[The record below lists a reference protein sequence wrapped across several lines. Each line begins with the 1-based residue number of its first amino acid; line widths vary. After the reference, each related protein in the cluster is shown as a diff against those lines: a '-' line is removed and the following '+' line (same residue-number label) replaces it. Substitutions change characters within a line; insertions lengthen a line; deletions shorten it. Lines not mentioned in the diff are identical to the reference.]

1 MNSHRAMKN
10 KSNLGLSGKETM
22 RQATAKV
29 VAVTTLVQALATL
42 CTLVPATIAPELAN
56 AFGLPASMIGYQ
68 VSLIYFGAII
78 TSLAGGILIRRL
90 GALRTSQIA
99 LIFAGSGLV
108 LSAAPSIITYGI
120 GSMLIGFGYGL
131 TNPAASHLLMQISR
145 PENRNFIF
153 SLKQTGVP
161 LGAVCAG
168 LSAPTLAILCGWQWT
183 FLILGAI
190 TLGTV
195 ILIQPFQRK
204 LDWDKDQTASMKYN
218 LNDDL
223 GMVWKNP
230 KLRLLSLSA
239 FCFSAV
245 QISLSAFVV
254 IMLVQDLSF
263 GLVEAGIILSVLQVA
278 GIIGRVS
285 WGSIA
290 DWLKDANL
298 VLLIVAL
305 IASLAGVL
313 TMSLGPNTSILVVCS
328 VLCLFGVSAIGWNG
342 VFLAEIA
349 RLAPEGRVSN
359 ATVGAMVP
367 TYTGVVV
374 GPATFAALHGFSG
387 MHTATFGIF
396 AFVSLIGFSFV
407 FLARR
412 IVVKTNADS

>member
-1 MNSHRAMKN
+1 MKN
-10 KSNLGLSGKETM
+10 RDNLEFSSTKTK
-22 RQATAKV
+22 RYATAKV
-29 VAVTTLVQALATL
+29 VALTTLVQALATL
-42 CTLVPATIAPELAN
+42 CTLVPATIAPELAS

-78 TSLAGGILIRRL
+78 TSLAGGILIRRF

-99 LIFAGSGLV
+99 LIFSGSGLV
-108 LSAAPSIITYGI
+108 LSAAPSIFTYAT
-120 GSMLIGFGYGL
+120 GSILIGFGYGL

-190 TLGTV
+190 TLGFV
-195 ILIQPFQRK
+195 ILIQPFQPK
-204 LDWDKDQTASMKYN
+204 LDWDRDKTASMKYN

-223 GMVWKNP
+223 GMVWNNP
-230 KLRLLSLSA
+230 TLRMLSLAA

-245 QISLSAFVV
+245 QISLSAFAV
-254 IMLVQDLSF
+254 IMLVEDLSF
-263 GLVEAGIILSVLQVA
+263 GLVQAGIVLSVLQVA
-278 GIIGRVS
+278 GMIGRVL
-285 WGSIA
+285 WGGIA
-290 DWLKDANL
+290 DWLEDANR
-298 VLLIVAL
+298 VLLVVAL
-305 IASLAGVL
+305 IAALAGIL
-313 TMSLGPNTSILVVCS
+313 TMSLSPNTSIFVVYL

-374 GPATFAALHGFSG
+374 GPATFAALHGLSG
-387 MHTATFGIF
+387 MHTATFGVF
-396 AFVSLIGFSFV
+396 SFVSLIGFSLV
-407 FLARR
+407 FSARR
-412 IVVKTNADS
+412 RIIKTITNS